1 MNPLMLRQLWTV
13 VEKTQANILLNLDD
27 TSLVQW
33 LLRQFKAERS
43 LNHDEADVLN
53 AYIQSKLPLIRDL
66 AEERLVISS

>member
-53 AYIQSKLPLIRDL
+53 AYIYSKLPLIRDL

>member
-27 TSLVQW
+27 TSLAQW

-53 AYIQSKLPLIRDL
+53 AYIHAKLPLIRDL
-66 AEERLVISS
+66 AEERLVIS

>member
-53 AYIQSKLPLIRDL
+53 AYISSKLPLIRDL